1 MKMFRLI
8 ATVLLTGC
16 TFLSAAQAAERIP
29 GTSVSIEPPAGFSLS
44 KQFTG
49 YMNEVVGASI
59 MVNEMP
65 APLEEIKHSFIPD
78 LMKTE
83 GVRLLGTEEAVSHEH
98 KVWLY
103 KIGQTANNQ
112 QFNKWILLQG
122 DSKRS
127 LMLVGT
133 YPAAEE
139 AKLGDA
145 IKRSLIGME
154 LAQGEEGKLNLDALG
169 YSIQESDNL
178 KIVRRVNNMLILSL
192 PGDAAP
198 APAAAG
204 VQPMMVIASSYSKAA
219 IGDLVAFSEKHM
231 MNTASLIEIAVQK
244 ESIKLVDI
252 NGHHGVELL
261 ANAENAK
268 NHEPMKVYQLIV
280 ESDGTYYVIKGLVKA
295 EQSEQY
301 LPEFRKIAESL
312 KITG

>member
-1 MKMFRLI
+1 MV
-8 ATVLLTGC
+8 AVLLAGYGV
-16 TFLSAAQAAERIP
+16 LSVAQAAERIP
-29 GTSVSIEPPAGFSLS
+29 GTPVSIEAPAGFSLS

-49 YMNEVVGASI
+49 YMNEAEGASI

-65 APLEEIKHSFIPD
+65 APLEEIKHTFIPD

-83 GVRLLGTEEAVSHEH
+83 GVRLLATEEAVSHER

-112 QFNKWILLQG
+112 SFNKWILLQG

-145 IKRSLIGME
+145 IKRSLISMD

-169 YSIQESDNL
+169 YSIQESDHL
-178 KIVRRVNNMLILSL
+178 KIIRRVSNMLILSL
-192 PGDAAP
+192 PGEAAP
-198 APAAAG
+198 AAEG
-204 VQPMMVIASSYSKAA
+204 VQPMMVIASSYSKVA

-231 MNTASLIEIAVQK
+231 KNTASLIEIAVQK
-244 ESIKLVDI
+244 ESVKSVDI
-252 NGHHGVELL
+252 KGHHGVEML

-280 ESDGTYYVIKGLVKA
+280 ESNGTYYVLKGLVKA

-301 LPEFRKIAESL
+301 IPEFRKIAESL
-312 KITG
+312 KITD

>member
-1 MKMFRLI
+1 MKMFRLM
-8 ATVLLTGC
+8 AAVLLAGC
-16 TFLSAAQAAERIP
+16 NLLSVAQAAERIP

-49 YMNEVVGASI
+49 YMNETAGASI

-65 APLEEIKHSFIPD
+65 APLEEIKHAFIPD

-83 GVRLLGTEEAVSHEH
+83 GVRLLGTEEATSHEG

-145 IKRSLIGME
+145 IKRSLISMD
-154 LAQGEEGKLNLDALG
+154 LAKEEEGKLNLDALG
-169 YSIQESDNL
+169 YSVQESDNL
-178 KIVRRVNNMLILSL
+178 KIIRRVNNMLILSL
-192 PGDAAP
+192 SGDA

-204 VQPMMVIASSYSKAA
+204 VQPMMVIASSYSKVA

-244 ESIKLVDI
+244 ESIKSVDI